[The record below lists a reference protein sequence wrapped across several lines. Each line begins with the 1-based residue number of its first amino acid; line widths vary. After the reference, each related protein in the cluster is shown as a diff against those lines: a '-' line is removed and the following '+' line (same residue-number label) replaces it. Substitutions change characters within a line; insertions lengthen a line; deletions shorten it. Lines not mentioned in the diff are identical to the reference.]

1 MKNKLSIWFTL
12 FVCGIFLI
20 PQMCPAAEIMNDG
33 LEAGGTWSGNGWDES
48 LSNWFF
54 STSGYG
60 NPANYGWGGGANS
73 PREDIDSGVVSKDTG
88 YAIQLNDL
96 LSLSVDLKD
105 LVPNEL
111 DGSILVTL
119 YYLNGAVVEVI
130 GSSEYHD
137 DVIPAGWNLVGQ
149 IAALAPFDAVGKNLY
164 VKFEG
169 GPSSWNG
176 TSAQRLGVDNIII
189 NQETSLD
196 ALYVSPANGEIDVP
210 ESGVLT
216 WEVARDPNNP
226 ANPHPSI
233 TGINLYLDPNEADVT
248 AGNASVLIPL
258 GASVE
263 SYDPTPDLL
272 PDSTYFWCID
282 IILSDASDIVGDV
295 WSFDTVK
302 TLPVVTQQPD
312 YVYAFETEPA
322 EITIVISS
330 QSTANYQW
338 YKGEKGDTSTPVGTD
353 PTLSFAGVILSD
365 ESPYWCRITNVVG
378 PIDSEAGSLTVKR
391 LMGHWKL
398 DGDLTNELADGRDG
412 SMTDP
417 NYVAGIDG
425 SALLFEADGDIVTI
439 ANSSDAYQTTSL
451 TVSLFMKTGNTAA
464 SSGLIAQRVTT
475 PSEIGWYMAV
485 NGGAAFGELEG
496 IGTLVN
502 AGSSVLD
509 NQWHMMTLQ
518 YNSENG
524 EVSLYDNGE
533 LKVRS
538 GTTTPLAYAATPLL
552 FGATGD
558 GSTALYSGLIDDVRI
573 YNYALTEYEVADL
586 YATTSGEKVC
596 FEYPQFDLTGP
607 EGEPDCVVD
616 MLDFAAFALE
626 WMECNLLPIS
636 NCQ

>member
-20 PQMCPAAEIMNDG
+20 PQMCQAAEIMNDD
-33 LEAGGTWSGNGWDES
+33 LDAGGTWSGNGWDES

-60 NPANYGWGGGANS
+60 NPANYGWGGGPDA

-216 WEVARDPNNP
+216 WEVARDPNNT

-233 TGINLYLDPNEADVT
+233 TGINLYLDPNEAAVT

-282 IILSDASDIVGDV
+282 IILSDADDIVGDV

-312 YVYAFETEPA
+312 DAYAFETKPA
-322 EITIVISS
+322 EITIVVSS

-378 PIDSEAGSLTVKR
+378 SIDSEAGSLTVKR

-496 IGTLVN
+496 IGTLTD
-502 AGSSVLD
+502 GSVLD

-524 EVSLYDNGE
+524 EVSLYVDGE
-533 LKVRS
+533 VKVRS

-626 WMECNLLPIS
+626 WMGCNLLPIS